1 MVDDIELLDEIEPP
15 PVWESDHHPPSE
27 GSPYA
32 TRALPER
39 APVADYRESPMSPK
53 VVAVGPLDGFR
64 IWVRFDDGT
73 SGDIDLAHL
82 AELPMYQAWHDPN
95 VFATVRVSEYGHDI
109 TWYTP
114 PVDLDLVAHWLY
126 TEITG
131 VTFSELMERPG
142 RFTHW
147 QINQWAKWFRLSRRL
162 RRRLRRAHP
171 EAAGGGLS

>member
-1 MVDDIELLDEIEPP
+1 
-15 PVWESDHHPPSE
+15 
-27 GSPYA
+27 
-32 TRALPER
+32 
-39 APVADYRESPMSPK
+39 MSPK

-73 SGDIDLAHL
+73 TGDIDLAHL

-95 VFATVRVSEYGHDI
+95 VFATVRVGEYGHDI
-109 TWYTP
+109 IWYTP
-114 PVDLDLVAHWLY
+114 PVDVDLVAHWLY

-147 QINQWAKWFRLSRRL
+147 QIKGWAKWFRL
-162 RRRLRRAHP
+162 RAL
-171 EAAGGGLS
+171 ADRG

>member
-1 MVDDIELLDEIEPP
+1 MKEAGFGRVGGWCVWWGGVGDPLFGVVRGRPP
-15 PVWESDHHPPSE
+15 TTV
-27 GSPYA
+27 
-32 TRALPER
+32 
-39 APVADYRESPMSPK
+39 SPMSPK

-64 IWVRFDDGT
+64 VWVRFDDGT

-82 AELPMYQAWHDPN
+82 AELPMYEAWHDPN
-95 VFATVRVSEYGHDI
+95 VFATVRVGEYGHDI

-114 PVDLDLVAHWLY
+114 PVDVDLVAHWLY

-147 QINQWAKWFRLSRRL
+147 QIKGWAKWFRLGRRL
-162 RRRLRRAHP
+162 RPAHP
-171 EAAGGGLS
+171 EAAGDG